1 MGKEY
6 WVYYSHGLQGGEKT
20 ENNGKM
26 TVLRSYLSHLWLKF
40 QNARLVGHILVIMTR
55 WAKKYWVYHSHGL
68 QDGEITKHN
77 QKMMLLWVK
86 KKVSS
91 KILQLQVS

>member
-6 WVYYSHGLQGGEKT
+6 WIYHSHGLQGGEIT

-26 TVLRSYLSHLWLKF
+26 
-40 QNARLVGHILVIMTR
+40 
-55 WAKKYWVYHSHGL
+55 
-68 QDGEITKHN
+68 
-77 QKMMLLWVK
+77 MLLWLQ

-91 KILQLQVS
+91 QILQLQVLTRRFEQGVFDMVDCQYWVSEDEETDQTFQIQRKWP